1 MTSPVTIEWG
11 GGTFRARDGA
21 GAATEGLS
29 LGEAVARLEAETGP
43 PSPPRV
49 IAPLPPLAP
58 GEHPFAA
65 MAGSLKDHPLFDDY
79 VRAIEEYRRGVDDAE
94 GDS

>member
-1 MTSPVTIEWG
+1 MTSPVTIEWS

-21 GAATEGLS
+21 GASAEGPTLAD
-29 LGEAVARLEAETGP
+29 AVARLEVESGP
-43 PSPPRV
+43 PVPPRV

-65 MAGSLKDHPLFDDY
+65 MAGSLKGHPLFADY
-79 VRAIEEYRRGVDDAE
+79 VRAMEEYRRAVDQAE